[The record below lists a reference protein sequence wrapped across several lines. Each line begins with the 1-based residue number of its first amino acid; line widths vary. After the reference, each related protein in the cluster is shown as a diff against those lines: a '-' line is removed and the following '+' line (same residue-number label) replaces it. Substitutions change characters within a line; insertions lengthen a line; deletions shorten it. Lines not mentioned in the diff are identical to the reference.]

1 MKMSQFHTYTFTNV
15 IIDARQVAYS
25 NNLSVHNSY
34 QGTISLFHFSAT
46 TALGSNHNLCKIS
59 ACAVLKFESC

>member
-46 TALGSNHNLCKIS
+46 QLLLEAIIT
-59 ACAVLKFESC
+59 CAKFLHVQF